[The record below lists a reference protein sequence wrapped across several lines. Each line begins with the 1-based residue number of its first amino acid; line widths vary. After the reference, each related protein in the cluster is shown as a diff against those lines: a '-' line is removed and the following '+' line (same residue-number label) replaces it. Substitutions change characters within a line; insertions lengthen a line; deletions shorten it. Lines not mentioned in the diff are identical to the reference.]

1 MEVHA
6 SAWDRKRPAL
16 FRNDSGDNLGQGR
29 SMGCIGRVETD
40 GVRVS
45 LIAVCHHSSGVL
57 PCCVQSFRRQAKA
70 AGVASEVIVVEH
82 SEDDGEASAVE
93 ASEPDTLLRRPNRG
107 YAAGLNAGVLEATGD
122 LVFLANPDIE
132 FLNGSVGALVDAVVG
147 GADVA
152 GPQLLWDREGEV
164 ILPIPDDPSP
174 VAELGRTI
182 SRRWPTRRALE
193 RVIERSWEVWA
204 STRPCRVPSLRGPLL
219 ALRRDTA
226 RRLGPLDEGYFL
238 YYEETEWLWRARK
251 NGASLVLAPGSRVV
265 HRWGHATCRHSDS
278 AAVEERSRI
287 RFFERNYSG
296 LFHALLRRLAPKVEP
311 PGLEFAEVGDPS
323 QIPIIEAD
331 IWLASLVNH
340 MQPSIGS
347 LRVPKLSPAILEI
360 AGVDRWYAVAARR
373 VNSRWR
379 LQGRWTWE
387 TTR

>member
-1 MEVHA
+1 
-6 SAWDRKRPAL
+6 
-16 FRNDSGDNLGQGR
+16 
-29 SMGCIGRVETD
+29 MGCIGKLENEEMKI
-40 GVRVS
+40 S

-107 YAAGLNAGVLEATGD
+107 YAAGLNAGVSEAAGD

-147 GADVA
+147 GSDVA
-152 GPQLLWDREGEV
+152 GPQLFWDYEAEV

-193 RVIERSWEVWA
+193 RVIERSWKVWA

-219 ALRRDTA
+219 ALRRDTVK
-226 RRLGPLDEGYFL
+226 RLGPLDEGYFL

-251 NGASLVLAPGSRVV
+251 NGARLVLTPGSRVI
-265 HRWGHATCRHSDS
+265 HRWGHATRRHSDS
-278 AAVEERSRI
+278 AAVEARSRR
-287 RFFERNYSG
+287 RFFERNYPKP
-296 LFHALLRRLAPKVEP
+296 FRVLLRRLAPRVEP
-311 PGLEFAEVGDPS
+311 PGLDFTEVDSPS
-323 QIPIIEAD
+323 EIPAVEAD
-331 IWLASLVNH
+331 IWLASLVNQ
-340 MQPSIGS
+340 MQPSVGS
-347 LRVPKLSPAILEI
+347 LRVSKLPSAILEI

-387 TTR
+387 TR